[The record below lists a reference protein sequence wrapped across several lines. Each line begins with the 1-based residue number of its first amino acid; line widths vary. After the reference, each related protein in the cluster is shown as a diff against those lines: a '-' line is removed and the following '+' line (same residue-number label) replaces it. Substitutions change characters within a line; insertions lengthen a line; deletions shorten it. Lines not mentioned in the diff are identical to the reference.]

1 MKKFLLVALLA
12 TPALALLG
20 CQDAET
26 QRDIAQL
33 RTSVA
38 ALQEENQRLRDGMP
52 GEVTVAQ
59 NTDVGALLTRLER
72 QERELAA
79 LRDSMKN
86 TTTAPASEPVVAKPE
101 GELTP
106 ADDPEFDARL
116 NAALERRDEA
126 RRAQQ
131 AERQAEQMAEAA
143 RLAEKYDLEFDPE
156 DPRGSMMRIW
166 SNPETRA
173 KAMEAM
179 RTEMTDRRLAP
190 LNLDEYQKGEVLR
203 IEEATRNKAREAAQ
217 NLRDSGAT
225 QQEIRDEVKRVQ
237 DEQKNELSRVLTP
250 EQLEEYEKSGAG
262 MGGMIPG
269 MGGGDWGGMIPPGMI
284 PGGGGGR
291 GR

>member
-38 ALQEENQRLRDGMP
+38 SLQEENQRLRDGMP
-52 GEVTVAQ
+52 GEVTVAE
-59 NTDVGALLTRLER
+59 NMDVSTLITRLER

-79 LRDSMKN
+79 LRDSMNKAEP
-86 TTTAPASEPVVAKPE
+86 APAGEPVIAKPE

-106 ADDPEFDARL
+106 SEDPEFDARL
-116 NAALERRDEA
+116 SAALERRDEA

-166 SNPETRA
+166 SNPESRA

-190 LNLDEYQKGEVLR
+190 LNLDDYQKGEVLR
-203 IEEATRNKAREAAQ
+203 IEEATRNKARETAQ

-225 QQEIRDEVKRVQ
+225 QQEIQDEVKRVQ
-237 DEQKNELSRVLTP
+237 DEQKNELARVLTP